1 MDQSSRVGWFALLA
15 TVCSLFAVADAAAQQ
30 PSQAQIGAVRSACR
44 SDYMA
49 HCSSV
54 PPGGKASLACLQKNA
69 ASLSA
74 PCQNAVNAL
83 GGGDNAAAPASTAQ
97 PASPEASPAAPPPAH
112 PPLLR
117 PRRLRPRPALALP
130 WCAPLRRWAPARK
143 CGLSA
148 SPAGPISACCA
159 AVFRPAAV
167 ASSSAFAPMKPRYR
181 PRVGK
186 RSRACFKD
194 NFRQGRLGRL
204 SDMG

>member
-97 PASPEASPAAPPPAH
+97 PASPEASPAAPPAGASAAPAAA
-112 PPLLR
+112 PPAASAGAGAAVVRAPPPMGPRQEMRLIRFSCRADFRMLCGGVPPGGGRIVECLR
-117 PRRLRPRPALALP
+117 ANEASLSPPCRQALAGVLQ
-130 WCAPLRRWAPARK
+130 R
-143 CGLSA
+143 
-148 SPAGPISACCA
+148 
-159 AVFRPAAV
+159 
-167 ASSSAFAPMKPRYR
+167 
-181 PRVGK
+181 
-186 RSRACFKD
+186 
-194 NFRQGRLGRL
+194 
-204 SDMG
+204 